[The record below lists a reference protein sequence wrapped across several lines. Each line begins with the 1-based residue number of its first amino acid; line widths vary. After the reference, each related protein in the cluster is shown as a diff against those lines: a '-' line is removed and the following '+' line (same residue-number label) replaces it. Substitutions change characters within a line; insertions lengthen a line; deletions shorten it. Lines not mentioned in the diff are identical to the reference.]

1 MSLRLLSSIVE
12 TTSISNPLC
21 LHCLSSRAQPLRSQ
35 VSDHVTRRFR
45 TGGANAS
52 LKRKLTRT
60 RKFLYGLGMLSFA
73 SGGAYQFVLTE
84 PQRRKVRVTMG
95 GFVRFFRYISYIVNI
110 LILLLTLSLLSTGL
124 TQEDLSQHHH
134 SVTFT

>member
-1 MSLRLLSSIVE
+1 MKYFSVHCTAITTIMSLRLLSSIVE

-21 LHCLSSRAQPLRSQ
+21 LQCLSSRAQPLRSQ

-45 TGGANAS
+45 TSGANAP

-60 RKFLYGLGMLSFA
+60 RKFLYGLGVLSFA

-95 GFVRFFRYISYIVNI
+95 GFVRFFRYSKHSNITVN
-110 LILLLTLSLLSTGL
+110 SFSA
-124 TQEDLSQHHH
+124 
-134 SVTFT
+134 